1 MSCSRPWRSPGRP
14 STVSPLPLTAYR
26 SPLTLYSMS
35 LPLQHPVIRGNGRG
49 RGPATTPDISWRER
63 LQALRHLPKLLRMV
77 WETEPRYVVGILLLR
92 VARSAV
98 PLTVLWIGKLIV
110 DEVVRAIGTHAQGGP
125 IPWSRLALLVGVE
138 LAIALVGEGLSRV
151 SALLES

>member
-1 MSCSRPWRSPGRP
+1 MNPRSSR
-14 STVSPLPLTAYR
+14 VSSSVLPPAY
-26 SPLTLYSMS
+26 LYSMS

-49 RGPATTPDISWRER
+49 RHAPAPDVGWRER

-98 PLTVLWIGKLIV
+98 PLAVLWIGKLIV
-110 DEVVRAIGTHAQGGP
+110 DGVVHAIN
-125 IPWSRLALLVGVE
+125 
-138 LAIALVGEGLSRV
+138 
-151 SALLES
+151 

>member
-1 MSCSRPWRSPGRP
+1 
-14 STVSPLPLTAYR
+14 
-26 SPLTLYSMS
+26 MS

-49 RGPATTPDISWRER
+49 RHALAPDVGWRQR

-98 PLTVLWIGKLIV
+98 RVGGLWIAKLIV
-110 DEVVRAIGTHAQGGP
+110 DEVAHALTLHASGGP
-125 IPWSRLALLVGVE
+125 VAWHRLAMLVGIE
-138 LAIALVGEGLSRV
+138 LAIAVVGEG
-151 SALLES
+151 

>member
-1 MSCSRPWRSPGRP
+1 MRAGLS
-14 STVSPLPLTAYR
+14 AYL
-26 SPLTLYSMS
+26 SGMS

-49 RGPATTPDISWRER
+49 RHALAPDVGWRER

-98 PLTVLWIGKLIV
+98 PL
-110 DEVVRAIGTHAQGGP
+110 AAMSPGGG
-125 IPWSRLALLVGVE
+125 R
-138 LAIALVGEGLSRV
+138 
-151 SALLES
+151 